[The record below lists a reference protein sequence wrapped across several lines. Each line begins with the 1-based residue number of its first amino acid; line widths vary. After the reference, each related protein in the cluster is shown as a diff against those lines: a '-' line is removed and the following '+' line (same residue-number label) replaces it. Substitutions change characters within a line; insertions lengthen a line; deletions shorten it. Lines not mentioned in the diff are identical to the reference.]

1 MIDEARLSNNL
12 KELSF
17 PRLSGTKYE
26 KKCFNITK
34 QKIKDLDLT
43 PSVQEFLFSTFY
55 SRIYPK
61 VSLTLL
67 SWLLV
72 ILSLNINIAFTLI
85 NLCLILISILI
96 LILFTRNPEKIRLG
110 KKHNSQN
117 LFVKLLSQNMHKTS
131 NYNIF
136 FFSHLDSKG
145 QAFSIKIRILL
156 YYTWLISFPLSL
168 LFIIFNS
175 FVLVEDFIL
184 LYSFSILILI
194 INCVASSL
202 LWINTTNNKSKGA
215 IDNASGISIVLELL
229 YYYSNPKNRLKNYN
243 LWFVF
248 TGAEE
253 SGTMGIRNFY
263 QCIKDFDREKT
274 FIINFDSIANRVYLW
289 DHGLL
294 TNNNTKAL
302 NYILDNNNIMSLEKA
317 RRIYI
322 GTYSDGLFL
331 RNKKFKGLGNGDKT
345 SYNYLH
351 SVNDDVDKI
360 EIGVLKKLCNF
371 YTILLSEVDIN
382 LKK

>member
-1 MIDEARLSNNL
+1 MIDETRIRDNL

-26 KKCFNITK
+26 RKCFSITK
-34 QKIKDLDLT
+34 QKIEDLDLT
-43 PSVQEFLFSTFY
+43 PIVQKFLFSTFY

-72 ILSLNINIAFTLI
+72 VLSLNISIAFTLI
-85 NLCLILISILI
+85 NLCLILILILI
-96 LILFTRNPEKIRLG
+96 LILFTRNPEKIKLG
-110 KKHNSQN
+110 KRHNSQN
-117 LFVKLLSQNMHKTS
+117 LYVKLLSQHIDTNS
-131 NYNIF
+131 NYDIF

-145 QAFSIKIRILL
+145 QTFSIKIRILL

-175 FVLVEDFIL
+175 FVIVEDFIL
-184 LYSFSILILI
+184 LYSFSILTLI
-194 INCVASSL
+194 INCVASSI
-202 LWINTTNNKSKGA
+202 LWINMTNNKSKGA

-229 YYYSNPKNRLKNYN
+229 YYYSNQKNRLKNYN

-263 QCIKDFDREKT
+263 KCIKNFDREKT
-274 FIINFDSIANRVYLW
+274 FIINFDSIANRVNLW

-294 TNNNTKAL
+294 TNNNKAL

-345 SYNYLH
+345 SYNYVH

-360 EIGVLKKLCNF
+360 EIGFLKKLCHF